1 MADRKIDC
9 VPLSMQLGHSFL
21 IMAISLSFKCD
32 LGFKQSHETITK
44 ELIVPQHQIADTSTL
59 PIPTQTN
66 RKITPKKV
74 FHPAITHDNL
84 CAALLPRHWLATL
97 ESSTDKRLLSFFAL
111 NSAAATMTHHTR
123 WSLQQNPVLRTQ
135 KQTSLSVKIPLN
147 TRPCT
152 LRVPNHYMDTQT
164 HTPAS
169 QHSTRKKL
177 LLTCSNLLHSPQFST
192 DTATASKTSLEL
204 QTLNHVVLRSHNK
217 CAQPSKMRCMPAA
230 KTQSGSLILPRHR
243 KTTLSGQ
250 KQFQNTS
257 RTAKPLQPLV
267 CCRDS
272 GQAPAVHD
280 ASMAPRI
287 LLRCGHG
294 DDARSP
300 DHTAF
305 TCSPC
310 SHICLSAMRH
320 SSTPQSPRHTSLPTY
335 HHKTC
340 KPGLSTACFNTC
352 TLPPGG
358 GSFLKLFCL
367 PDI

>member
-1 MADRKIDC
+1 
-9 VPLSMQLGHSFL
+9 
-21 IMAISLSFKCD
+21 
-32 LGFKQSHETITK
+32 
-44 ELIVPQHQIADTSTL
+44 
-59 PIPTQTN
+59 
-66 RKITPKKV
+66 
-74 FHPAITHDNL
+74 
-84 CAALLPRHWLATL
+84 
-97 ESSTDKRLLSFFAL
+97 
-111 NSAAATMTHHTR
+111 
-123 WSLQQNPVLRTQ
+123 
-135 KQTSLSVKIPLN
+135 
-147 TRPCT
+147 
-152 LRVPNHYMDTQT
+152 MDTQT

-230 KTQSGSLILPRHR
+230 KTQSGSLILTRHR

-352 TLPPGG
+352 TPPGG
-358 GSFLKLFCL
+358 FLFEAFL
-367 PDI
+367 PSRYLKPFFLGEACSIGTCCFSLLLSHYGPQISLIYIYISLSMCKPIYII